1 MKQHY
6 FICSLLLMFGAGVVQ
21 AQVCV
26 PDKSV
31 KNKPVGFHPD
41 SIPSGKV
48 NVPYSATVHVKTP
61 KDTMVTLGGF
71 PVKANID
78 SVKVLKVLDMPAG
91 FTFQCDN
98 PRCVFV
104 YDSIGC
110 GTFRGTPTSGGTFPL
125 RIVVRT
131 FARVGFPITQN
142 DTITRFV
149 LRVEGPNNVYRLV
162 EAQLQVFPNPATD
175 QFTVFI
181 PQTLPGQQLR
191 IIGMD
196 GRILMEQNLNA
207 GNNKLQTGALKA
219 GTYLL
224 QYGNWRN
231 TLVVNP

>member
-1 MKQHY
+1 MKQLY
-6 FICSLLLMFGAGVVQ
+6 FICTLLLLFGAKAVQ
-21 AQVCV
+21 AQVCI

-31 KNKPVGFHPD
+31 KNQPVGFHPD

-48 NVPYSATVHVKTP
+48 NVPYSATIHVKTP

-78 SVKVLKVLDMPAG
+78 SVKVIKVLDIPAG

-149 LRVEGPNNVYRLV
+149 LRVEGPNNLYRLV
-162 EAQLQVFPNPATD
+162 EPQMQVFPNPATD
-175 QFTVFI
+175 RFTVFI
-181 PQTLPGQQLR
+181 PQTQPGQRLL
-191 IIGMD
+191 ILGMD
-196 GRILMEQNLNA
+196 GRKVLEQTLVA
-207 GNNKLQTGALKA
+207 GNNSLSTNALKP
-219 GTYLL
+219 GSYIL

-231 TLVVNP
+231 TLIVNP

>member
-1 MKQHY
+1 M
-6 FICSLLLMFGAGVVQ
+6 
-21 AQVCV
+21 
-26 PDKSV
+26 
-31 KNKPVGFHPD
+31 
-41 SIPSGKV
+41 
-48 NVPYSATVHVKTP
+48 
-61 KDTMVTLGGF
+61 
-71 PVKANID
+71 
-78 SVKVLKVLDMPAG
+78 
-91 FTFQCDN
+91 
-98 PRCVFV
+98 FV

-207 GNNKLQTGALKA
+207 GNNKLQTGALKE

>member
-1 MKQHY
+1 MKLQY
-6 FICSLLLMFGAGVVQ
+6 FICTLLLLGGVQAAQ
-21 AQVCV
+21 AQVCT
-26 PDKSV
+26 PDQSV

-48 NVPYSATVHVKTP
+48 NVPYSATIHVKTP

-91 FTFQCDN
+91 FNFICDN

-110 GTFRGTPTSGGTFPL
+110 GTFSGTPASGGTFPL

-149 LRVEGPNNVYRLV
+149 LRVEGPSNVYRLA
-162 EAQLQVFPNPATD
+162 EAQLQVFPNPASD
-175 QFTVFI
+175 KFTVFI
-181 PQTLPGQQLR
+181 PQTLPNQRLEVFTS
-191 IIGMD
+191 D
-196 GRILMEQNLNA
+196 GRSVMSAQVNA
-207 GNNKLQTGALKA
+207 GNNLLRTTNLKP
-219 GTYLL
+219 GTYILN
-224 QYGNWRN
+224 YGNWRN
-231 TLVVNP
+231 TLIVQP